1 MALFTQVRR
10 LLERGGPFELFR
22 GICRFVYWHSGLR
35 SSRYTLKYCLYGTPV
50 TCTVKRISACFEV
63 SSVEEYARASTVH
76 GERSVVA
83 DVLQTL
89 DNDDVF
95 YDIGANV
102 GTYSCFAGQ
111 MVDDG
116 NVIAF
121 EPHPANVERLRENAA
136 LNDIQLGILPVAL
149 SSERGVSKLDVSGEE
164 DKAGV
169 GTHSL
174 STGNA
179 ERSIEV
185 DMIEGDRL
193 IEEGQISPPSVMKVD
208 VEGAEQLVLEGLSSA
223 LQDDRCHT
231 VYCEVHP
238 DRISEFGGSEDD
250 LRELLSARGFTLEVI
265 ENRSPEYFL
274 KAYQN
279 DE

>member
-1 MALFTQVRR
+1 MVSMALSTQLRR
-10 LLERGGPFELFR
+10 LLERGGPSELFR

-76 GERSVVA
+76 GERSVVT
-83 DVLQTL
+83 DVLRTL
-89 DNDDVF
+89 DDDDVF

-111 MVDDG
+111 TVEDG

-121 EPHPANVERLRENAA
+121 EPHPANIERLRENAA
-136 LNDIQLGILPVAL
+136 LNDIQLGVLPVAL
-149 SSERGVSKLDVSGEE
+149 SSERGVSNLDVSGEE

-179 ERSIEV
+179 ERSIKV

-193 IEEGQISPPSVMKVD
+193 IEEGNIPPPTVVKID
-208 VEGAEQLVLEGLSSA
+208 VEGAEQLVLEGLRATIGSG
-223 LQDDRCHT
+223 QCHT
-231 VYCEVHP
+231 IYCEVHP
-238 DRISEFGGSEDD
+238 DRLSGFGGSEQE
-250 LRELLSARGFTLEVI
+250 LRELLRENGYEIRVI
-265 ENRSPEYFL
+265 KQRSPEYF
-274 KAYQN
+274 
-279 DE
+279 